1 MQTKQCLTM
10 KGLVFDMDI
19 SWNKVALIEQY
30 IAEEAPIMVSFK
42 LSESIS
48 SFIQDEQYF
57 SKGTNS
63 QG

>member
-1 MQTKQCLTM
+1 M

-30 IAEEAPIMVSFK
+30 IAEEAPIMVSFN

>member
-1 MQTKQCLTM
+1 MQTKQYMKL
-10 KGLVFDMDI
+10 KGLVFDIDI

-30 IAEEAPIMVSFK
+30 IAEEAPIMVSFN
-42 LSESIS
+42 LSESNS

-57 SKGTNS
+57 SKGTNA